1 MLSRDVTM
9 DNLFDGLIGAHS
21 TVKLALMQHC
31 PPELKGKDA
40 EEILQNPRRLYQAVC
55 YWLHNC
61 CNDFT
66 HAKRQMFRNLRQRL
80 FVLNRKIRKW

>member
-9 DNLFDGLIGAHS
+9 DNLFDGLIGANIA
-21 TVKLALMQHC
+21 VKLALIQHV
-31 PPELKGKDA
+31 PPELKGKDV
-40 EEILQNPRRLYQAVC
+40 EEILQNPRYLYQAVH
-55 YWLHNC
+55 YWLHDC

-66 HAKRQMFRNLRQRL
+66 HAKRQMFRSLRRRL